1 MLTPEQIAAER
12 ARLVAEAESWIGTPY
27 HTGGRLKGVGAD
39 CLTFVACAF
48 ENAGLIPHVDIPH
61 YPPDWHL
68 HRDDERY
75 LAGVLEYCVEVP
87 PPLAAAPPTPLA
99 AAGRMPLPGD
109 LAMWRI
115 GRGFAHGA
123 IVTAWPR
130 IVHAELRIGRI
141 VADDALKNAGLVTI
155 GERVADRGKP
165 RPRKFFCLKRWAS
178 SEAQAQPR

>member
-1 MLTPEQIAAER
+1 MTAEQIAAER

-75 LAGVLEYCVEVP
+75 LAGVLERCIEVP
-87 PPLAAAPPTPLA
+87 GP
-99 AAGRMPLPGD
+99 PLPGD

-123 IVTAWPR
+123 IVVGWPR

-141 VADDALKNAGLVTI
+141 VADDALRNAGLATI
-155 GERVADRGKP
+155 GERVADCGKP
-165 RPRKFFCLKRWAS
+165 RPRRFFTLKRWAHGG
-178 SEAQAQPR
+178 EQTP